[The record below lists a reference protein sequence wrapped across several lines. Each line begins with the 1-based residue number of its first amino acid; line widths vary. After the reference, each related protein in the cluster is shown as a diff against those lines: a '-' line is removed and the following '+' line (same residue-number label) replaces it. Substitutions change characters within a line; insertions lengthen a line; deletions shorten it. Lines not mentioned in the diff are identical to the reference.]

1 MAVPPRRE
9 GLDHD
14 DHDVFV
20 IGKEQMPHVKCN
32 WYSMINLMQTT
43 STCVSPTTKVWKGA
57 VANHPRGPK
66 VKKNNKERKNHKTM
80 IIHGVQ
86 RFKKQ

>member
-20 IGKEQMPHVKCN
+20 IGKEQMPRHVKCN
-32 WYSMINLMQTT
+32 WYSTINLIQTT
-43 STCVSPTTKVWKGA
+43 STRVSPTTKVWKGA

-66 VKKNNKERKNHKTM
+66 VKKNKRGKHRKP
-80 IIHGVQ
+80 
-86 RFKKQ
+86 